1 MGKMGR
7 FAEGEGAFE
16 PRSPLRCGKAANLS
30 CCANVL
36 RLVLPMA
43 VGIRRMKNRSLPA
56 DECTSWALPTENDM
70 RYFANIEYLGCFSK
84 TERPFLPRKAPKKWV
99 LSLIVA

>member
-1 MGKMGR
+1 
-7 FAEGEGAFE
+7 
-16 PRSPLRCGKAANLS
+16 
-30 CCANVL
+30 
-36 RLVLPMA
+36 
-43 VGIRRMKNRSLPA
+43 MKNRSLPA
-56 DECTSWALPTENDM
+56 DECTSWVLPTENDM